1 MESNNRGF
9 TLIELMIVVV
19 IIGILA
25 ALAIPRFTPLSNG
38 AKQAEAGPVL
48 KQLCSLAEADMMK
61 ANAWTAT
68 EATLAGW
75 APPASSRFTY
85 TLTGSVATA
94 STVEPG
100 LQNQTMDCNT
110 KQIS

>member
-1 MESNNRGF
+1 MASNRRGF

-61 ANAWTAT
+61 SNAWTAT
-68 EATLAGW
+68 EANLPGW
-75 APPASSRFTY
+75 TPPPSSRFSY
-85 TLTGSVATA
+85 TLAGSVATA

-100 LQNQTMDCNT
+100 LVNQTMDCDT
-110 KQIS
+110 KQVS